1 MPVVVGREVQILVS
15 VGLLSLYCRLHTLPY
30 SFLVSFVSRN
40 YMLLFSYSSHVTDWS
55 NHVTDWSYHVT
66 DWSNHVTAQLTH
78 SIEYSNQ
85 PVGDMPCFLCL
96 TFTCVDILF

>member
-1 MPVVVGREVQILVS
+1 MRRRFS
-15 VGLLSLYCRLHTLPY
+15 SA
-30 SFLVSFVSRN
+30 FNMFVMQYGGNHVNDSGN
-40 YMLLFSYSSHVTDWS
+40 HVTDWS
-55 NHVTDWSYHVT
+55 NNVTDWSYHVT